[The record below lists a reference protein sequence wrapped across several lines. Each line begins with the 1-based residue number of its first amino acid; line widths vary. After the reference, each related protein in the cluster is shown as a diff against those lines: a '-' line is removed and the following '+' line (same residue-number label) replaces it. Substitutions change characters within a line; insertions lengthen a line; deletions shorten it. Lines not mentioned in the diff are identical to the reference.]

1 MQSFLN
7 LFNCKQ
13 LIKSPTRVTDKT
25 SSLLDHIFTNNPSKI
40 NQSGVIRTGFSD
52 HYLTYCT
59 RKNIKFPLGK
69 HKTIKFRSMKNYSQL
84 DFLNKLRNMNW
95 LVVMNSQDVNE
106 AWSIFKTIF
115 TGVLDDI
122 APFKQVRIKGRTEP
136 WMNSAIL
143 DLLR

>member
-1 MQSFLN
+1 
-7 LFNCKQ
+7 
-13 LIKSPTRVTDKT
+13 
-25 SSLLDHIFTNNPSKI
+25 
-40 NQSGVIRTGFSD
+40 
-52 HYLTYCT
+52 
-59 RKNIKFPLGK
+59 
-69 HKTIKFRSMKNYSQL
+69 MKNYSQL
-84 DFLNKLRNMNW
+84 DFLNELRNINW

-143 DLLR
+143 DFIKTKGYSIGICK